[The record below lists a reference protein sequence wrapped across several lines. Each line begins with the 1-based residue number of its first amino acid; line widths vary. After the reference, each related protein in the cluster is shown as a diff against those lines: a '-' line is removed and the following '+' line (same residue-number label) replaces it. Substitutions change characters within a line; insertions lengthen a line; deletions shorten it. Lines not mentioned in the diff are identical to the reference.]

1 MKKRFQIYFS
11 LALCILLAASCQKMK
26 RPALGEYP
34 RDANPPG
41 GPLRFYAAFDG
52 TTANPL
58 FNAVDSIRA
67 NFASENALT
76 AIPGISGQA
85 VQGIDQK
92 AIKYTS
98 ANDFGANASSF
109 SLSVWIKNTVPGG
122 GNPQFL
128 FSLAHKDLWA
138 ESAMFIL
145 VEHAGGGSTVDSA
158 VVKFYIDDT
167 KSDDH
172 WFETVGTN
180 RLYRILDNNW
190 HHLVFT
196 YDETTSNMKIYRDG
210 QLAKTLSWAG
220 HGKIQLDPS
229 KLNGLVVGGMNKH
242 VSLGGPGDPW
252 IQSWQGGLDQFRLYS
267 KVLSDSEVL
276 ALYNSKL

>member
-1 MKKRFQIYFS
+1 MKQRLYIFFS
-11 LALCILLAASCQKMK
+11 LAALIAIVAGCQKMQ

-34 RDANPPG
+34 HDANPPG
-41 GPLRFYAAFDG
+41 GPLKFYAAFDG

-67 NFASENALT
+67 NFAADNPFT
-76 AIPGISGQA
+76 AITGISGKG
-85 VQGIDQK
+85 VQGVDQK

-98 ANDFGANASSF
+98 ANDFGKTATSF

-122 GNPQFL
+122 GNPQWI
-128 FSLAHKDLWA
+128 FSLAHKDLWS
-138 ESAMFIL
+138 ESAMFL
-145 VEHAGGGSTVDSA
+145 MVDHDGAGSKVDSA

-172 WFETVGTN
+172 WFELTGAN

-196 YDETTSNMKIYRDG
+196 YDETTSQMKIYRDG
-210 QLAKTLSWAG
+210 ELANTLDWTG
-220 HGKIQLDPS
+220 HGKIQLDPA
-229 KLNGLVVGGMNKH
+229 KLNGLIVGGMNKH
-242 VSLGGPGDPW
+242 ASLGGPGDAW

-267 KVLSDSEVL
+267 KVLSASEVL